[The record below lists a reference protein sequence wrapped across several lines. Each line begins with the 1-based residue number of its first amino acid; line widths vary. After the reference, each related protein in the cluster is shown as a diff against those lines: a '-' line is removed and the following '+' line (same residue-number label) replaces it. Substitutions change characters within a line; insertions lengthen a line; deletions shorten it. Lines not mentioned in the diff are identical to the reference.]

1 MLRAMLPPT
10 LALLIV
16 VPAHAAPPATTAT
29 ARPATAAATT
39 QALARPD
46 PHLWTRRNIDLLRAA
61 DASGKEPG
69 GSGAM
74 GNVLMFSLSFNPLIV
89 REPYARE
96 VRELVE
102 RALTDART
110 SERQCA
116 SLEDHLPFLR
126 LPEGERIL
134 RQLSRHI
141 QADDIAKPFIRAGN
155 ELNIASDLDEVIG
168 LPQYEPF
175 ATRAVEE
182 LDAAAREAGNWPRLA
197 LAYSYLARGALRR
210 GLRDRADVYVDRML
224 AIVRQ
229 HPQFQDPNR
238 GNTDAVSPTGIAR
251 MLARMGR
258 TEDLDALLAEVDLVA
273 KVELLV
279 GAAATYAGEGK
290 FDEARQIVEA
300 RVRPLAPAAADRL
313 AAALGGHV
321 VPLPKPATV
330 TSTAPTT
337 SATPIS
343 RRRETDPAEMR
354 LRDALSIIAHGHARR
369 GEIEIAAQQLI
380 ALEADRVHLGAGP
393 GQMPSYQWARLAYE
407 AHQGGRADA
416 ARRALERALEML
428 PVKSVD
434 EPHEIAEKTAFVRE
448 AMAAGD
454 MELAGSMLGTTSAPG
469 AGGYY
474 RLAKAYRARGD
485 AARADAL
492 VEKALTIAGKGR
504 GGGSTMAAIAVDLH
518 AAREVQRAEEL
529 LTRAIDH
536 IEGVDFG
543 FSGTHAIV
551 RAAMR
556 MNRLDLLD
564 RFYETYEPGERML
577 LCMVATRAG
586 FFPMSAGP
594 GNGDQ

>member
-1 MLRAMLPPT
+1 
-10 LALLIV
+10 
-16 VPAHAAPPATTAT
+16 
-29 ARPATAAATT
+29 
-39 QALARPD
+39 
-46 PHLWTRRNIDLLRAA
+46 
-61 DASGKEPG
+61 
-69 GSGAM
+69 
-74 GNVLMFSLSFNPLIV
+74 V
-89 REPYARE
+89 REPYATQ
-96 VRELVE
+96 VRKIVE
-102 RALTDART
+102 AALADPQTHDRT
-110 SERQCA
+110 RA
-116 SLEDHLPFLR
+116 SLQTVLAFLR
-126 LPEGERIL
+126 LPEDQRVL
-134 RQLSRHI
+134 RQLTRQMDSE
-141 QADDIAKPFIRAGN
+141 DLAKPLIRAGN
-155 ELNIASDLDEVIG
+155 ELNIASDLDGVIG
-168 LPQYEPF
+168 RSQYEPF
-175 ATRAVEE
+175 ASRAVEE
-182 LDAAAREAGNWPRLA
+182 MDAAARAAEEWQGLG

-224 AIVRQ
+224 AIVRE

-238 GNTDAVSPTGIAR
+238 GNTDAVSPTGVAR
-251 MLARMGR
+251 LLASMGR
-258 TEDLDALLAEVDLVA
+258 TEDLDALLAALDLVA
-273 KVELLV
+273 RVELIA
-279 GAAATYAGEGK
+279 GATATYAGEGK
-290 FDEARQIVEA
+290 FDEARQLVEA
-300 RVRPLAPAAADRL
+300 RMRPLSPAAADRL
-313 AAALGGHV
+313 AAALDGRI
-321 VPLPKPATV
+321 VPLPKPATT

-337 SATPIS
+337 SSTRRS

-434 EPHEIAEKTAFVRE
+434 EPHETTEKTGFVRE

-492 VEKALTIAGKGR
+492 VEKALTIASKGR

-518 AAREVQRAEEL
+518 AAGEVQRAEEL

-543 FSGTHAIV
+543 FSGTHSIV
-551 RAAMR
+551 HAAMR

-564 RFYETYEPGERML
+564 RLYETYDPGERML
-577 LCMVATRAG
+577 LCIVASRAG
-586 FFPMSAGP
+586 FFPLAE
-594 GNGDQ
+594 DKDRE